1 MEVISIKPRGYCYGV
16 VMALKMVKEARKN
29 HPSKQ
34 IYILG
39 IIIHNKFIQE
49 ALNRLNIIS
58 LYDSNKSKMELLET
72 IDSGVVIFSAHGI
85 AEDVVERAKEKKLII
100 YNATC
105 KDVTKT
111 QDIIK
116 DYLRNGFNI
125 IYIGKENHPEALA
138 AISIDENRIKLVSNN
153 NDLND
158 LTINDKTMVTN
169 QTTMSIYDTK
179 DIIENI
185 KAINPN
191 VIVVN
196 EICQATQKRQE
207 ALFDLDKIDLLYV
220 VGDKLSNNSNNLAKV
235 GSTSTKKS
243 ILIESV
249 LDINDTDL
257 INVNRI
263 AVTSGASTPTSIT
276 NQVIDYLKKYPNVNS
291 NDKIIDYSK
300 LL

>member
-1 MEVISIKPRGYCYGV
+1 MEVIKISPRGYCYGV
-16 VMALKMVKEARKN
+16 VMALKMVKEARLD
-29 HPSKQ
+29 HPNEN

-58 LYDSNKSKMELLET
+58 LSDTSKSKMELLET

-85 AEDVVERAKEKKLII
+85 AEDVIEKAKEKNLII

-116 DYLRNGFNI
+116 DYLSNDFNI
-125 IYIGKENHPEALA
+125 IYIGKANHPEALA
-138 AISIDENRIKLVSNN
+138 AISIDKNRIKLVSST

-158 LTINDKTMVTN
+158 LTINDMTMVTN

-179 DIIENI
+179 EIIENI

-191 VIVVN
+191 VTIVN

-207 ALFDLDKIDLLYV
+207 ALFNLDNVDLLYV

-235 GSTSTKKS
+235 GSISSKKS

-249 LDINDTDL
+249 MDINDEDL
-257 INVNRI
+257 INVNRV

-276 NQVIDYLKKYPNVNS
+276 NQVINYLEKYPDVNS
-291 NDKIIDYSK
+291 DDKIIDYSK